1 MSTLDKIQN
10 PIKTEDEQLDALN
23 SIVDFSNSLSSKIGD
38 LDNHS
43 NTTNP
48 SFISSI
54 SGSLGDLSKLD
65 PELPFGEVLTNF
77 TETFSPSVSND
88 FYLSLEP
95 ISDITVIDGS
105 NSYIMVDKS
114 LMSDV
119 THYSIS
125 GRKLSFFR
133 RPANTF
139 SINYKGKFPTVPGI
153 DKYTPNTY
161 PSLSSIK
168 TGHQQKSVLTQVSSD
183 ITEVD
188 IQPLTRIGS
197 VNLSNPIYSSLPD
210 KLKPFIT
217 PSGGVKAPTSDVSV
231 WIFSDNRFQKIDDAS
246 VYLMSD
252 SKFRFQTDIPIP
264 LDSFIVLS
272 VNSWTVADSI
282 SFLTKFLLTHSH
294 NGTELGSPISH
305 SNLSDLKS
313 ERYIPDAKEY
323 SESKFIGDSHPQYF
337 NRDGYIADNE
347 GNFNNAILGDVLIG
361 SSNDYNL
368 YNNILDNSRKLFFGS
383 VSNGSSLMYDH
394 LFSGLRVFGANN
406 GIKLV
411 THSDQSNPDNAYG
424 IGLDIDGNKI
434 YSTGDRGGASNILN
448 IESKE
453 GIAKFVSSL
462 GGLSTII
469 AKGINA
475 EKIEVSGAVVTTGD
489 KGVRIGDVE
498 FNPKDGNVIVESER
512 QDANVHF
519 DVNLSTDR
527 INVDEL
533 NPKITNIS
541 DGSVISFGV
550 NDTDGKIKTE
560 GGAVTISGSHPVS
573 YTTSGKNTGLLFN
586 KDQTRFLNVY
596 TASENGGL
604 SSETDHNTYFE
615 SGSGEIYFLKD
626 STRPQTALGKTYAFG
641 SLATADME
649 RVDNLVYMP
658 RSDLNAGKGDFYN
671 VDILAS
677 SLKER
682 RGLNIGGVAAV
693 YATGNDTEC
702 PPGWLVLE
710 SKNGVVFVDSRSG
723 AIDCQTMVYSEVTTG
738 DIKVFGNASVD
749 KNLGVSDDIDVGGTV
764 TSRGLTVREIAE
776 IGSLTV
782 DNDAR
787 FTGSV
792 SFTESVTVNEG
803 IDVGGSITSKNKIT
817 SNEFEVQSSSI
828 FNGPASFMRSIN
840 IDGDV
845 IADGTFTT
853 GGDITSQGK
862 ITAESARVEELTV
875 SSVKAINTIDAR
887 GGIESAGRIV
897 STGNIETDAD
907 VLADGGRF
915 TTQVKT
921 VNLIVEQ
928 DQTVGNE
935 LYVKGR
941 LQATGDVTLGS
952 SPSDRVNFNGDA
964 IFNNTK
970 TSFIGTLDVT
980 DSASFKSDLDV
991 TGQATFAS
999 VIKSKAGLEL
1009 EGPISSD
1016 STAEFTSINAKES
1029 LYVNNDS
1036 VIGGRIDISGAA
1048 KVSGGIAV
1056 TGDLNLGSANDNM
1069 IVSADAH
1076 FSNNKNTF
1084 SGEVL
1089 MTEKVIIS
1097 GDAIVN
1103 SKMNIEGNLNTAGNL
1118 KVDGLAELVSLT
1130 ATGQSKLNGGLTV
1143 EKQTQLDT
1151 LFVSG
1156 KSIFD
1161 NDITSSGELHISGNI
1176 TSLIT
1181 SNATFGSLT
1190 ALAGVNQ
1197 SDNKSLNQFAGNTV
1211 FNNGVSVS
1219 GDLSVKGVLSS
1230 GSAEMGVVIEGNSV
1244 KLNGDTSLIRSN
1256 SASIDKITGRSK
1268 KVVAAIGSKS
1278 TGTSQVASQ
1287 LSNKS
1292 YTIMDNV
1299 FVEDSMVNN
1308 GDIFCTGTLYVGDMQ
1323 VIEVPGAEKRFNESS
1338 TVMNI
1343 RARRAKYAP

>member
-10 PIKTEDEQLDALN
+10 PIKTEDEQIDALN
-23 SIVDFSNSLSSKIGD
+23 SIIDFSNSLSSKIGD
-38 LDNHS
+38 LDNHL
-43 NTTNP
+43 NTTST
-48 SFISSI
+48 SFVSSI
-54 SGSLGDLSKLD
+54 SGALGDLSKLD

-77 TETFSPSVSND
+77 TETFSPSASND
-88 FYLSLEP
+88 LYLSLEP
-95 ISDITVIDGS
+95 ISDITIIDGS

-133 RPANTF
+133 RPTSTF
-139 SINYKGKFPTVPGI
+139 SINYKGKFPSVPGI

-168 TGHQQKSVLTQVSSD
+168 TGHQQKSVLTQVSTD
-183 ITEVD
+183 ITEVN

-197 VNLSNPIYSSLPD
+197 VNLSNPIYPSLPD

-252 SKFRFQTDIPIP
+252 SKFRFQTEVPIP

-282 SFLTKFLLTHSH
+282 SFLTKFLLTHNH

-313 ERYIPDAKEY
+313 DRYVPGSKEY
-323 SESKFIGDSHPQYF
+323 GESKFVGDSHPQYF

-394 LFSGLRVFGANN
+394 LFSGLKIFGANN

-411 THSDQSNPDNAYG
+411 THSDQSDPDNAYG
-424 IGLDIDGNKI
+424 IGLEIDGNKI
-434 YSTGDRGGASNILN
+434 YSTGDRGSIGNILN

-453 GIAKFVSSL
+453 GITKFVSSL
-462 GGLSTII
+462 GGLSTIVS
-469 AKGINA
+469 KGINA
-475 EKIEVSGAVVTTGD
+475 EKIEVSGAVVLSGN

-498 FNPKDGNVIVESER
+498 LNAKKGNIIVESER

-519 DVNLSTDR
+519 DVNLSTDK
-527 INVDEL
+527 IDVDEL
-533 NPKITNIS
+533 NPKTVNIKE
-541 DGSVISFGV
+541 DGSISFGV
-550 NDTDGKIKTE
+550 NDNDGKIKTN
-560 GGAVTISGSHPVS
+560 GGAIEISGHHPVS
-573 YTTSGKNTGLLFN
+573 YVASGKNTGLLFN
-586 KDQTRFLNVY
+586 KDNARFINIY

-615 SGSGEIYFLKD
+615 SGSGEIYFIKD
-626 STRPQTALGKTYAFG
+626 STKPQTALGKTYAFG
-641 SLATADME
+641 NIATAGTE
-649 RVDNLVYMP
+649 RVDSLVYMP

-671 VDILAS
+671 IDILAS

-682 RGLNIGGVAAV
+682 RGLGIGGVAAI

-749 KNLGVSDDIDVGGTV
+749 KNLGVSDDIDAGGTV
-764 TSRGLTVREIAE
+764 TSRGLIVRDTAE
-776 IGSLTV
+776 IGSISV

-792 SFTESVTVNEG
+792 LFTENVTVNEG

-853 GGDITSQGK
+853 RGDITSQGR
-862 ITAESARVEELTV
+862 ISAEAVRVEDLTV
-875 SSVKAINTIDAR
+875 STVKAINTIDAR
-887 GGIESAGRIV
+887 GGIESTGQIV
-897 STGNIETDAD
+897 SSGNIETSAD

-941 LQATGDVTLGS
+941 FQAAGAVTLGS
-952 SPSDRVNFNGDA
+952 SPNDKVNFNGDTV
-964 IFNNTK
+964 FNNNK
-970 TSFIGTLDVT
+970 TSFIGAVDVT

-991 TGQATFAS
+991 IGQSTFAS
-999 VIKSKAGLEL
+999 IIKSKAGIEL
-1009 EGPISSD
+1009 EGPVSSD

-1029 LYVNNDS
+1029 LYVTDDS
-1036 VIGGRIDISGAA
+1036 VIGGRIDVSGAA
-1048 KVSGGIAV
+1048 KISGGASI
-1056 TGDLNLGSANDNM
+1056 TGDISLGSSNDNI

-1089 MTEKVIIS
+1089 MTERVVIS

-1103 SKMNIEGNLNTAGNL
+1103 SKMSIEGNLDTAGNL
-1118 KVDGLAELVSLT
+1118 NVDGLTKLVSLT
-1130 ATGQSKLNGGLTV
+1130 TTAQTKLEGGLTV
-1143 EKQTQLDT
+1143 ERQTQLDS
-1151 LFVSG
+1151 LFVKG
-1156 KSIFD
+1156 KSTFD
-1161 NDITSSGELHISGNI
+1161 SDITSSGELHISGNI

-1181 SNATFGSLT
+1181 SSATFGKLT
-1190 ALAGVNQ
+1190 ALSSINQ
-1197 SDNKSLNQFAGNTV
+1197 SDNKEVNQFAGNTM
-1211 FNNGVSVS
+1211 FNNNVSVS
-1219 GDLSVKGVLSS
+1219 GGLSVKGVLSS
-1230 GSAEMGVVIEGNSV
+1230 GSNEMGVVIEGNSV

-1256 SASIDKITGRSK
+1256 SASIDRISGKSK

-1278 TGTSQVASQ
+1278 TGTSQIAAQ
-1287 LSNKS
+1287 LSNKP
-1292 YTIMDNV
+1292 YTIMENV
-1299 FVEDSMVNN
+1299 FIEDSMVNN

-1323 VIEVPGAEKRFNESS
+1323 VIEVPGSEKRFNESS